1 MPDDTT
7 LIAPSDSLENGRK
20 KYSSK
25 TSAVFVLHKD
35 TVVLNFFMKTV
46 EDQNAPGYQTVISQL
61 HYLSVPGGFSGEI
74 LYFTLGRQFINGYL
88 WKGGAITKSV
98 SLSTVVVPPSPQA
111 QSYKGKLKADNM
123 EPINC
128 VTTVYE
134 IMQVTTVT
142 YGNNPPVTTV
152 EPSGQTFS
160 ETTCDWIDTGGDT
173 GSGSG
178 GVSGGTGTTP
188 SPSPCSP
195 ASNPVESSV
204 KSGRLVINYVPVAGG
219 GSGSGGGTGG
229 STPCTTTTTTT
240 PTGITINTD
249 TLGRNF
255 PCAIQILQKLL
266 SLKSYNDFVEPFETN
281 QKPDLIWSDKDLT
294 WNPTNGAS
302 MLGQTQ
308 VDPNSRIGLG
318 SLITLNNKMLQNSS
332 TLLIE
337 AAFIHETLHAYI
349 NYDVAIAN
357 ANGTPNF
364 KFNGSWL
371 NELDVFIDQNG
382 LPSNYR
388 DHYEMMTDYFSQAIS
403 ILAAVDNNAH
413 TTQQYVMAMLY
424 GLSTTDPNSTSDEV
438 TRLTQEYNNLMSSYG
453 IRSTQL
459 NSFWITQLIAN
470 SSDKLSTN
478 CAQ

>member
-229 STPCTTTTTTT
+229 STPCTTNPPTQQQVTIDKLMKNANSLTSDQKATLQALLNTILQDCIGQATIGYLLSNNDTFNFQMNPTISGQASYNPATGAIDLNNVTTLSAANLEEEFFHAYQNFNYPNGTTQYAGKAGPANIEFEAKVLKDITWNMDMYNGNGTGGAWTLSDPAYISWIKSITNNFTQYPTSFT
-240 PTGITINTD
+240 PTQLTQYFNFIPEFLQQNPGYSGD
-249 TLGRNF
+249 TENSNL
-255 PCAIQILQKLL
+255 
-266 SLKSYNDFVEPFETN
+266 
-281 QKPDLIWSDKDLT
+281 
-294 WNPTNGAS
+294 NPTA
-302 MLGQTQ
+302 MF
-308 VDPNSRIGLG
+308 
-318 SLITLNNKMLQNSS
+318 SLINSS
-332 TLLIE
+332 SC
-337 AAFIHETLHAYI
+337 A
-349 NYDVAIAN
+349 
-357 ANGTPNF
+357 
-364 KFNGSWL
+364 
-371 NELDVFIDQNG
+371 
-382 LPSNYR
+382 SN
-388 DHYEMMTDYFSQAIS
+388 
-403 ILAAVDNNAH
+403 
-413 TTQQYVMAMLY
+413 
-424 GLSTTDPNSTSDEV
+424 
-438 TRLTQEYNNLMSSYG
+438 
-453 IRSTQL
+453 
-459 NSFWITQLIAN
+459 
-470 SSDKLSTN
+470 
-478 CAQ
+478 